1 MSWSE
6 VALLAVVLLG
16 LALWWVWVAA
26 SRLDRLHHKVVA
38 SRLALQ
44 AQLDRRVR
52 TSLDLASSGL
62 LDPASS
68 VLLADAAFAVTT
80 AGEPPGLA
88 EEGVP
93 GPTADAETVAVV
105 GGPSP
110 AEAFALTGL
119 PAERERSESELSVTL
134 RSVLADA
141 DTVAGLR
148 SSGPGEEL
156 VGDLAG
162 AWYRAQL
169 ARRFHNEAVA
179 QAQRARRPR
188 RARWLR
194 LAGRAP
200 WPQTVELDDQMPD
213 GIDAT

>member
-6 VALLAVVLLG
+6 AALLTVLVLG
-16 LALWWVWVAA
+16 LALWFVWVAA

-68 VLLADAAFAVTT
+68 VLVADAAFAVTESSER
-80 AGEPPGLA
+80 ADPKAPDEP
-88 EEGVP
+88 
-93 GPTADAETVAVV
+93 
-105 GGPSP
+105 SSS
-110 AEAFALTGL
+110 EAFALTGL
-119 PAERERSESELSVTL
+119 PADREGAESELSVTL
-134 RSVLADA
+134 RSVLGDA
-141 DTVAGLR
+141 ETVAGLR
-148 SSGPGEEL
+148 ASEPGAEL
-156 VGDLAG
+156 VGDLGA

-188 RARWLR
+188 PVRWLR

-200 WPQTVELDDQMPD
+200 SPQTVELDDQMPD
-213 GIDAT
+213 GIERS

>member
-6 VALLAVVLLG
+6 AALLAVVVLG
-16 LALWWVWVAA
+16 LALWFVWVSA

-52 TSLDLASSGL
+52 TSLDLAASGL

-68 VLLADAAFAVTT
+68 VLVADASFAVTET
-80 AGEPPGLA
+80 AERTAPARPDEP
-88 EEGVP
+88 
-93 GPTADAETVAVV
+93 
-105 GGPSP
+105 SSS
-110 AEAFALTGL
+110 EAFALTGL
-119 PAERERSESELSVTL
+119 PADREGAESELSVTL
-134 RSVLADA
+134 RSVLD
-141 DTVAGLR
+141 DPETVAGLR
-148 SSGPGEEL
+148 ASAPGAEL
-156 VGDLAG
+156 VGDLGA

-188 RARWLR
+188 RVRWLR

-213 GIDAT
+213 GIDLS

>member
-6 VALLAVVLLG
+6 VALLTLVLLG

-52 TSLDLASSGL
+52 TSLDLAASGL

-68 VLLADAAFAVTT
+68 VLLADAAFAVTAT
-80 AGEPPGLA
+80 TERTGAPGEPG
-88 EEGVP
+88 
-93 GPTADAETVAVV
+93 DAVAPSS
-105 GGPSP
+105 PSP

-134 RSVLADA
+134 RSVLADLDA
-141 DTVAGLR
+141 VAGLR
-148 SSGPGEEL
+148 SSEPGAEL

-213 GIDAT
+213 GLDVS

>member
-6 VALLAVVLLG
+6 VALLAVVLVG
-16 LALWWVWVAA
+16 LALWFVWVSA

-52 TSLDLASSGL
+52 AALDLASSGL

-68 VLLADAAFAVTT
+68 VLVADAAFAVTAT
-80 AGEPPGLA
+80 TERPADPGRPDGPA
-88 EEGVP
+88 E
-93 GPTADAETVAVV
+93 
-105 GGPSP
+105 PSP

-119 PAERERSESELSVTL
+119 PADRESSESELSVTL
-134 RSVLADA
+134 RSVLDDA
-141 DTVAGLR
+141 ETVAALR
-148 SSGPGEEL
+148 AAGPGDEL
-156 VGDLAG
+156 VGDLGA

-188 RARWLR
+188 PVRWLR

-200 WPQTVELDDQMPD
+200 LPQTVELDDQMPD
-213 GIDAT
+213 GIDLS

>member
-6 VALLAVVLLG
+6 VALLAVVVVG
-16 LALWWVWVAA
+16 LALWFVWVSA

-68 VLLADAAFAVTT
+68 VLVADAAFAVTET
-80 AGEPPGLA
+80 SERSAPTAAGEP
-88 EEGVP
+88 
-93 GPTADAETVAVV
+93 
-105 GGPSP
+105 SSS
-110 AEAFALTGL
+110 EAFALTGL
-119 PAERERSESELSVTL
+119 PADREGAESELSVTL
-134 RSVLADA
+134 RSVLD
-141 DTVAGLR
+141 DSETVAGLR
-148 SSGPGEEL
+148 DSEPGAEL
-156 VGDLAG
+156 VGDLGA

-188 RARWLR
+188 RVRWLR

-200 WPQTVELDDQMPD
+200 LPQTVELDDQMPD
-213 GIDAT
+213 GIDLS

>member
-6 VALLAVVLLG
+6 AALLAVVVLG
-16 LALWWVWVAA
+16 LALWFVWVSA

-52 TSLDLASSGL
+52 TSLDLAASGL

-68 VLLADAAFAVTT
+68 VLVADASFAVTET
-80 AGEPPGLA
+80 AERTAPARPDEP
-88 EEGVP
+88 
-93 GPTADAETVAVV
+93 
-105 GGPSP
+105 SSS
-110 AEAFALTGL
+110 EAFALTGL
-119 PAERERSESELSVTL
+119 PADREGAESELSVTL
-134 RSVLADA
+134 RSVLD
-141 DTVAGLR
+141 DPETVVGLR
-148 SSGPGEEL
+148 ASAPGAEL
-156 VGDLAG
+156 VGDLGA

-188 RARWLR
+188 RVRWLR

-213 GIDAT
+213 GIDLS

>member
-6 VALLAVVLLG
+6 AALLTVVLLG

-68 VLLADAAFAVTT
+68 VLVADAAFAVTAT
-80 AGEPPGLA
+80 VERSGEQD
-88 EEGVP
+88 
-93 GPTADAETVAVV
+93 GPAETVDGV
-105 GGPSP
+105 PSP

-119 PAERERSESELSVTL
+119 PVERERAESALSVTL
-134 RSVLADA
+134 RSVLEDA
-141 DTVAGLR
+141 EAVSGLR
-148 SSGPGEEL
+148 ASVPGDEL
-156 VGDLAG
+156 VDDLA
-162 AWYRAQL
+162 ASWYRAQL

-213 GIDAT
+213 GIDGV

>member
-6 VALLAVVLLG
+6 VALVAVVLLG

-68 VLLADAAFAVTT
+68 VLVADAAFAVTAT
-80 AGEPPGLA
+80 GEPPGA
-88 EEGVP
+88 AGERG
-93 GPTADAETVAVV
+93 GPEV
-105 GGPSP
+105 GGPS
-110 AEAFALTGL
+110 ASEAFALTGL

-134 RSVLADA
+134 RSVLGDADA
-141 DTVAGLR
+141 VAGLR

-156 VGDLAG
+156 FGDLAG

-188 RARWLR
+188 RVRWLR

-213 GIDAT
+213 GIAGT

>member
-6 VALLAVVLLG
+6 IALLAIVLAG
-16 LALWWVWVAA
+16 LALWLVWVSA

-44 AQLDRRVR
+44 AQLDRRARCAV
-52 TSLDLASSGL
+52 DLAASGL

-68 VLLADAAFAVTT
+68 VLVADAAFSTFASG
-80 AGEPPGLA
+80 AA
-88 EEGVP
+88 ERPAATSE
-93 GPTADAETVAVV
+93 
-105 GGPSP
+105 PSP
-110 AEAFALTGL
+110 AEAFSLTGL
-119 PAERERSESELSVTL
+119 STERERAESELSVTL
-134 RSVLADA
+134 RTVLE
-141 DTVAGLR
+141 DTEAVAGLR
-148 SSGPGEEL
+148 GSPPGDEL
-156 VGDLAG
+156 VGDLGA

-188 RARWLR
+188 RVRWLR

-200 WPQTVELDDQMPD
+200 QPRTVELDDQMPQGLD
-213 GIDAT
+213 PS